1 MTTEYNKQSPNPL
14 ISAFRE
20 QTSLTCGWSRS
31 VSTRRSA
38 QNMAWSSSWPPERVR
53 QPDAFCRPERSLGVC
68 AVYFLL
74 NVILRRTRLQVKV
87 PHSEATTPMTA
98 CARLC
103 CSVKKWRL
111 LACHTLIYPPPP
123 LSAVIERDS
132 CLEGGSAV
140 YTRCLRHTQL
150 CLSPPSL
157 MWLVSLCHILLTTA
171 FYFHISVLKRA
182 HFIFMTSFCAPSLKR
197 HNNSCRGLQFP
208 FLQRKLWFFS
218 LFISQVRLGTK
229 GPQVSSLAET
239 KCSYLH
245 HLVSLS

>member
-1 MTTEYNKQSPNPL
+1 MTAEPSVTYRVQTLSSVKEYAPTCSNP
-14 ISAFRE
+14 AFRE

-31 VSTRRSA
+31 GSTRRSA
-38 QNMAWSSSWPPERVR
+38 QNTAWSSSWPPERVR

-68 AVYFLL
+68 AVIYLL
-74 NVILRRTRLQVKV
+74 LIIILGGTWLQVKA

-98 CARLC
+98 CTRLC

-111 LACHTLIYPPPP
+111 LACHTLVYPPPP

-157 MWLVSLCHILLTTA
+157 MWLVSLSHSSYNSLLLP
-171 FYFHISVLKRA
+171 YFHLKKGTF
-182 HFIFMTSFCAPSLKR
+182 HFHDTLLCILPEEA
-197 HNNSCRGLQFP
+197 Q
-208 FLQRKLWFFS
+208 Q
-218 LFISQVRLGTK
+218 
-229 GPQVSSLAET
+229 
-239 KCSYLH
+239 
-245 HLVSLS
+245 

>member
-1 MTTEYNKQSPNPL
+1 MKECALTCSNL
-14 ISAFRE
+14 AFRE

-31 VSTRRSA
+31 GSTRRSA
-38 QNMAWSSSWPPERVR
+38 QNTAWSSSWPPERVR

-68 AVYFLL
+68 AVSYLL
-74 NVILRRTRLQVKV
+74 LIVILRGTRFQVKA
-87 PHSEATTPMTA
+87 PHSEVTTPMTA

-111 LACHTLIYPPPP
+111 LACHTLVYPPPP

-157 MWLVSLCHILLTTA
+157 MWLLSLCHILPTTV
-171 FYFHISVLKRA
+171 FHFLISVLKRA

-197 HNNSCRGLQFP
+197 HKNSCGASWCCSSPFFNVNFDSFLSSSVRSALVQRDHRFP
-208 FLQRKLWFFS
+208 
-218 LFISQVRLGTK
+218 
-229 GPQVSSLAET
+229 P
-239 KCSYLH
+239 
-245 HLVSLS
+245 